1 MPQDIESFDTLQKRI
16 ILISTTMAS
25 FLVSYTISAINV
37 ALPTIGKEFNLSPIE
52 IGWIQ
57 NTYLLASVVLLIP
70 FGRLADIRGRKKVF
84 LIGLALFTI
93 FSFLTYFT
101 PTKELFYILR
111 FIQGTGASMIVSTSV
126 AIITSVFSKNG
137 LGKALGINT
146 AVLYVGLSVGP
157 YIGGFL
163 TQNFGWKSI
172 FISSVIVGASAL
184 SLTMS
189 KIKVEWKEEYSSF
202 DYIGTIFY
210 VISLAAIVYG
220 TTYVELA
227 SNVILNSYIILSIG
241 ILSLIIFILWQLK
254 NPEPLIDI
262 RIFRCNRPF
271 TYSNLAALINYSA
284 TYMLSFLL
292 SIYLQVVR
300 EFTPETAGLILISQ
314 PLVQSILSPVAGTLS
329 DKIQPRII
337 ASIGMGMN
345 TIGIFLLTSLDN
357 NTNLTFILADLI
369 FMGAGFALFSS
380 PNTNALMSAVSKEN
394 FGVANAVLSTMRQVG
409 MIMSTIISTTTL
421 TYFING
427 IELSNAPKHLI
438 ITGINYSFA
447 ISSVLCAIG
456 VLFSIAGIK
465 WKKGIHSNFINN
477 SSVKRQFYML

>member
-189 KIKVEWKEEYSSF
+189 KI
-202 DYIGTIFY
+202 
-210 VISLAAIVYG
+210 
-220 TTYVELA
+220 
-227 SNVILNSYIILSIG
+227 
-241 ILSLIIFILWQLK
+241 
-254 NPEPLIDI
+254 
-262 RIFRCNRPF
+262 
-271 TYSNLAALINYSA
+271 
-284 TYMLSFLL
+284 
-292 SIYLQVVR
+292 
-300 EFTPETAGLILISQ
+300 
-314 PLVQSILSPVAGTLS
+314 
-329 DKIQPRII
+329 
-337 ASIGMGMN
+337 
-345 TIGIFLLTSLDN
+345 
-357 NTNLTFILADLI
+357 
-369 FMGAGFALFSS
+369 
-380 PNTNALMSAVSKEN
+380 
-394 FGVANAVLSTMRQVG
+394 
-409 MIMSTIISTTTL
+409 
-421 TYFING
+421 
-427 IELSNAPKHLI
+427 
-438 ITGINYSFA
+438 
-447 ISSVLCAIG
+447 
-456 VLFSIAGIK
+456 
-465 WKKGIHSNFINN
+465 
-477 SSVKRQFYML
+477 